1 MKSEDNNQNSQ
12 TQQPLIAPSMPH
24 WPPGETA
31 GCPWFV
37 WGAGKAIMNIQAL
50 LALGELPSMEEL
62 FCICYFLLLRAA
74 SLTPLLVN
82 ETPLAAQ

>member
-1 MKSEDNNQNSQ
+1 
-12 TQQPLIAPSMPH
+12 MPQL
-24 WPPGETA
+24 PPRGDSRVPPICA
-31 GCPWFV
+31 
-37 WGAGKAIMNIQAL
+37 GAGKAIMNIQTL

-74 SLTPLLVN
+74 LLTPLLVN